1 MFKVLGSGFADR
13 AEGSEFRVPA
23 FASKASVF
31 VKTSPGQ
38 VVAESWFWIADFLY
52 RSSLPSSLSY
62 IYSSLSSYAIS
73 SSSSFLLSS
82 SSFSYSSA
90 NTYQEF
96 LSITCFSRGRRTRG
110 GVRDCRHASIR
121 PRRRTRPRQYGDI
134 VNVDFRSSGFR
145 CQDLVLARLKIY

>member
-1 MFKVLGSGFADR
+1 MFKVLCSGFADR

-38 VVAESWFWIADFLY
+38 VVAKSWFWIADFLY

-73 SSSSFLLSS
+73 SSSSF
-82 SSFSYSSA
+82 SYLSA